1 MTQVYI
7 RQPVMRLND
16 GTQTRHNDTLATEE
30 PLKLRVADPPVGHH
44 DAHTDPSRMLRLA
57 RIHLARTRSTKPSE
71 RTHLPRVARLC

>member
-30 PLKLRVADPPVGHH
+30 SLKLRVADRP
-44 DAHTDPSRMLRLA
+44 LA
-57 RIHLARTRSTKPSE
+57 ITMRIQIHPACS
-71 RTHLPRVARLC
+71 A